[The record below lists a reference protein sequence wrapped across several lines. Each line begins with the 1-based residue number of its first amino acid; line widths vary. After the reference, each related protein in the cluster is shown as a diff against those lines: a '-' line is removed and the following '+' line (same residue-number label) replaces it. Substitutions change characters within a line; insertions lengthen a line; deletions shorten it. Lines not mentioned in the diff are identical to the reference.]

1 MRAFVVRG
9 PGDAG
14 VEEVEAPVPGPG
26 EVVVDV
32 ERVGICGTDVEFF
45 TGEMAYL
52 SQGHAAFPLRLGHEW
67 VGRVSVLGPGVDP
80 GWIGKRVTA
89 DTMLGCGS
97 CERCLSDRRHLCANR
112 SEIGIRGGWPGALA
126 DQLPVPASALHE
138 IPESMTAAAAALVE
152 PGANAVR
159 VVEAAPVAGK
169 RVLIFGSGTIG
180 LLVALFARSDG
191 AEAHIAGIEEP
202 TLELARSLGI
212 EHAGLVSELEA
223 VPFDVVVDA
232 TNDPDVPSLALRWVE
247 PGGRVV
253 LIGLSG
259 EPSLI
264 DSRDAVL
271 GDVTVVGVLSGSGG
285 IPRAIEAYATGEVV
299 PDSLVS
305 EVVSLDEVAS
315 RLAGES
321 GSDAGPGP
329 KVQVDPS
336 ILAQGLGARAQ

>member
-1 MRAFVVRG
+1 MRAFVVHE

-14 VEEVEAPVPGPG
+14 VEEVESPVPGPG

-52 SQGHAAFPLRLGHEW
+52 NQGHAAFPLRLGHEW
-67 VGRVSVLGPGVDP
+67 VGRVGLLGPGVDP
-80 GWIGKRVTA
+80 GWMGKRVTA

-97 CERCLSDRRHLCANR
+97 CERCLRDRRHLCARR

-126 DQLPVPASALHE
+126 DQLPVPASALHD

-159 VVEAAPVAGK
+159 VVEATPVAGK
-169 RVLIFGSGTIG
+169 RALIFGSGTIG
-180 LLVALFARSDG
+180 LLVALFARAGG
-191 AEAHIAGIEEP
+191 AEVHLAGIDEP
-202 TLELARSLGI
+202 TVRLARSLGI
-212 EHAGLVSELEA
+212 EHAGLVADLEA
-223 VPFDVVVDA
+223 VPFEVVVDA
-232 TNDPDVPSLALRWVE
+232 TNDPGVPSLALRWVE
-247 PGGRVV
+247 PGGWVV

-259 EPSLI
+259 ESSLI
-264 DSRDAVL
+264 DSRDVVL

-285 IPRAIEAYATGEVV
+285 IPRAIEAYATDEVV
-299 PDSLVS
+299 PDLLVS

-321 GSDAGPGP
+321 GPDAGPGP

-336 ILAQGLGARAQ
+336 LPSILAQG